1 MKFSGLFFISSAYLL
16 TLATFTSCESAS
28 DDSEVVGAGTGHL
41 SLEVE
46 HSYDNGRSFVPRGT
60 LNIHSLRSS
69 TASFDSVASV
79 TDTHIKAL
87 EQLCTVNSYYLV
99 YKGFGQA

>member
-1 MKFSGLFFISSAYLL
+1 MRISRVVSFSCVYLL

-28 DDSEVVGAGTGHL
+28 DDSEVVGAGTGQL

-46 HSYDNGRSFVPRGT
+46 HSFDSGRSFVPRGT

-69 TASFDSVASV
+69 TASFDSVVSV
-79 TDTHIKAL
+79 TDAHIKAL
-87 EQLCTVNSYYLV
+87 EHLCTVN
-99 YKGFGQA
+99 